1 MTKTYTLTQTLT
13 LLEQQDREY
22 DTMSIQAV
30 HGGKNEKEPVTH
42 TINNKTVIQAER
54 IALEQK
60 KPVNTTF
67 YRESMMGTVFVG
79 VDKMNIKYLV
89 NELDRKYPTNRIE
102 KIYKIK
108 EDYIIITIR
117 AVYIV
122 RDTIKKRQMIGGG
135 PSY

>member
-30 HGGKNEKEPVTH
+30 HGGKTEKEPVRY

-54 IALEQK
+54 IALEQR

-79 VDKMNIKYLV
+79 ETKMNTKYLV
-89 NELDRKYPTNRIE
+89 NETDSGYPTNRIE
-102 KIYKIK
+102 KIYKIN
-108 EDYIIITIR
+108 EDFIIITTR

-122 RDTIKKRQMIGGG
+122 HGTIKKRKQIRN
-135 PSY
+135 

>member
-30 HGGKNEKEPVTH
+30 HGGKNEKEPVRY

-79 VDKMNIKYLV
+79 ETKMNTKYLV
-89 NELDRKYPTNRIE
+89 NETDSGYPTNRIE
-102 KIYKIK
+102 KIYKIN
-108 EDYIIITIR
+108 EDFIIITTR

-122 RDTIKKRQMIGGG
+122 HGTIKKRKQIRN
-135 PSY
+135 

>member
-1 MTKTYTLTQTLT
+1 MKLYTQTLT
-13 LLEQQDREY
+13 EQEGKEY
-22 DTMSIQAV
+22 DNTSILAV
-30 HGGKNEKEPVTH
+30 HRGKTEKEPVTY
-42 TINNKTVIQAER
+42 TINDKTVIQAER
-54 IALEQK
+54 IALDQR
-60 KPVNTTF
+60 KPVNTML

>member
-13 LLEQQDREY
+13 LLEQQDKEY
-22 DTMSIQAV
+22 NTMSIQAFPE
-30 HGGKNEKEPVTH
+30 GKTEKEPVTH

-54 IALEQK
+54 IALEQR

-79 VDKMNIKYLV
+79 ETKMNTKYLV
-89 NELDRKYPTNRIE
+89 NETDSGYPTNRIE
-102 KIYKIK
+102 KIYKIN
-108 EDYIIITIR
+108 EDFIIITTR

-122 RDTIKKRQMIGGG
+122 HGTIKKRKQKRN
-135 PSY
+135 

>member
-13 LLEQQDREY
+13 GILAQTEEDREY
-22 DTMSIQAV
+22 DTISIQAV

-54 IALEQK
+54 IALEQR

-79 VDKMNIKYLV
+79 ETKMNTKYLV
-89 NELDRKYPTNRIE
+89 NETDSGYPTNRIE
-102 KIYKIK
+102 KIYKIN
-108 EDYIIITIR
+108 EDFIIITTR

-122 RDTIKKRQMIGGG
+122 HGTIKKRKQIRN
-135 PSY
+135 

>member
-22 DTMSIQAV
+22 DTISIQAV
-30 HGGKNEKEPVTH
+30 HGGKNEKEPVTYR
-42 TINNKTVIQAER
+42 INNKTVIQAER
-54 IALEQK
+54 IALEQR

-79 VDKMNIKYLV
+79 EDKMNTKYLV
-89 NELDRKYPTNRIE
+89 NKTDSEYLTNRIE
-102 KIYKIK
+102 KIYKIN
-108 EDYIIITIR
+108 EDFIIITTR

-122 RDTIKKRQMIGGG
+122 HGTIKKRKQKRN
-135 PSY
+135 

>member
-22 DTMSIQAV
+22 DTISIQAV

-54 IALEQK
+54 IALEQR

-79 VDKMNIKYLV
+79 ETKMNTKYLV
-89 NELDRKYPTNRIE
+89 NETDSGYPTNRIE
-102 KIYKIK
+102 KIYKIN
-108 EDYIIITIR
+108 EDFIIITTR

-122 RDTIKKRQMIGGG
+122 HGTIKKRKQIRN
-135 PSY
+135 

>member
-22 DTMSIQAV
+22 DTISIQAV
-30 HGGKNEKEPVTH
+30 HGGKNEKEPVTY
-42 TINNKTVIQAER
+42 TINDKTVIQAER
-54 IALEQK
+54 IALDQR

-79 VDKMNIKYLV
+79 ETKMNTKYLV
-89 NELDRKYPTNRIE
+89 NKTDSEYLTNRIE
-102 KIYKIK
+102 KIYKIN
-108 EDYIIITIR
+108 EDFIIITTR

-122 RDTIKKRQMIGGG
+122 HGTIKKRKQKRN
-135 PSY
+135 

>member
-13 LLEQQDREY
+13 LLEQQEEAKEY

-30 HGGKNEKEPVTH
+30 HGGKNEKEPVRY

-54 IALEQK
+54 IALEQR

-79 VDKMNIKYLV
+79 ETKMNTKYLV
-89 NELDRKYPTNRIE
+89 NETDSGYPTNRIE
-102 KIYKIK
+102 KIYKIN
-108 EDYIIITIR
+108 EDFIIITTR

-122 RDTIKKRQMIGGG
+122 HGTIKKRKQIRN
-135 PSY
+135 

>member
-13 LLEQQDREY
+13 LLEQTEEDREY
-22 DTMSIQAV
+22 DTISIQAV
-30 HGGKNEKEPVTH
+30 HGGKNEKEPVRY

-54 IALEQK
+54 IALEQR

-79 VDKMNIKYLV
+79 ETKMNTKYLV
-89 NELDRKYPTNRIE
+89 NETDNEYLTNRIE
-102 KIYKIK
+102 KIYKIN
-108 EDYIIITIR
+108 EDFIIITTR

-122 RDTIKKRQMIGGG
+122 HGTIKKRKQKRN
-135 PSY
+135 

>member
-22 DTMSIQAV
+22 DTISIQAV
-30 HGGKNEKEPVTH
+30 HGGKNEKEPVRY

-79 VDKMNIKYLV
+79 ETKMNTKYLV
-89 NELDRKYPTNRIE
+89 NETDSGYPTNRIE
-102 KIYKIK
+102 KIYKIN
-108 EDYIIITIR
+108 EDFIIITTR

-122 RDTIKKRQMIGGG
+122 HGTIKKRKQIRN
-135 PSY
+135 

>member
-13 LLEQQDREY
+13 LLEQQEEAKEY

-30 HGGKNEKEPVTH
+30 HGGKNEKEPVRY
-42 TINNKTVIQAER
+42 TIKNKTVIQAER
-54 IALEQK
+54 IALEQR

-79 VDKMNIKYLV
+79 ETKMNTKYLV
-89 NELDRKYPTNRIE
+89 NETDSGYPTNRIE
-102 KIYKIK
+102 KIYKIN
-108 EDYIIITIR
+108 EDFIIITTR

-122 RDTIKKRQMIGGG
+122 HGTIKKRKQIRN
-135 PSY
+135 

>member
-22 DTMSIQAV
+22 DTISIQALR
-30 HGGKNEKEPVTH
+30 GGKTEKEPVTH

-79 VDKMNIKYLV
+79 ETKMNTKYLV
-89 NELDRKYPTNRIE
+89 NETDSGYPTNRIE
-102 KIYKIK
+102 KIYKIN
-108 EDYIIITIR
+108 EDFIIITTR

-122 RDTIKKRQMIGGG
+122 HGTIKKRKQIRN
-135 PSY
+135 

>member
-13 LLEQQDREY
+13 LLEQQEEAKEY

-30 HGGKNEKEPVTH
+30 HGGKTEKEPVRY

-54 IALEQK
+54 IALEQR

-79 VDKMNIKYLV
+79 ETKMNTKYLV
-89 NELDRKYPTNRIE
+89 NETDSGYPTNRIE
-102 KIYKIK
+102 KIYKIN
-108 EDYIIITIR
+108 EDFIIITTR

-122 RDTIKKRQMIGGG
+122 HGTIKKRKQIRN
-135 PSY
+135 